1 LPIWKRTLFILL
13 AAAIGVIFLE
23 AGVRVIFA
31 VYHLNSAY
39 LVYPR
44 NSELSPYEVAVLT
57 QSPVTQSS
65 HTNTLGGL
73 PPGVHLAAVND
84 RTLHEVTINDSG
96 FRGKDWFAE
105 QPAAASVLLLGG
117 SSTFSAECPDG
128 ETYPDR
134 LGELL
139 AQELGEGVVEVYNLG
154 FNGANTSEVLT
165 LLETA
170 LAHATPDVV
179 TICSAFNN
187 LYGSTLTDLRP
198 SAAPF
203 HRRALL
209 GRSLLYTTLYRA
221 WTAWELRTA
230 TFEVV
235 LRRYQRD
242 LKEIAHLSRVHGF
255 KLVFILQPMAT
266 SDSVAWEAMGEQWN
280 DSGEGLAGLR
290 LQIDAASKTQPRMLQ
305 EMSDIALQQGVHVV
319 DPRAAFHGNHKEFFA
334 VFLHLSPAGSR
345 ALAKSIVDHLAG
357 LPGGLRDFFA
367 PSTTEQ

>member
-1 LPIWKRTLFILL
+1 LPVWKRTLFILL
-13 AAAIGVIFLE
+13 TAAIGLLFLE

-39 LVYPR
+39 LIYPR
-44 NSELSPYEVAVLT
+44 NSELSPYEVAVRT
-57 QSPVTQSS
+57 QSPLTHSGHSS
-65 HTNTLGGL
+65 TLGGL

-96 FRGKDWFAE
+96 FRGKDWFAG
-105 QPAAASVLLLGG
+105 QPRATSVLLLGG

-139 AQELGEGVVEVYNLG
+139 ALELGEGAVEVYNLG

-221 WTAWELRTA
+221 WTSWELRTDPI
-230 TFEVV
+230 EVI
-235 LRRYQRD
+235 LRRYRRD

-255 KLVFILQPMAT
+255 KLLFILQPMAT
-266 SDSVAWEAMGEQWN
+266 SDTVAWEALDGQWEH
-280 DSGEGLAGLR
+280 SGEGIEGLR
-290 LQIDAASKTQPRMLQ
+290 LQIDAASQTQPRMLQ
-305 EMSDIALQQGVHVV
+305 VMSDIADEEGVHVV
-319 DPRAAFHGNHKEFFA
+319 DPRPAFEGHHKEFFA

-345 ALAKSIVDHLAG
+345 AMAKSILDHLAS
-357 LPGGLRDFFA
+357 LPGGLRGFFA
-367 PSTTEQ
+367 PRTIEE